1 MSPGRFPAINGF
13 NPDTL
18 SHAKRNNRLS
28 SKYYAI
34 KQNKKIEA
42 GQKCT
47 AKESFTPLSDCYL
60 EKQIHLPELT
70 FSLSLPPR
78 QSWITNHNKQ

>member
-1 MSPGRFPAINGF
+1 MQNAKIAFQANTMPA
-13 NPDTL
+13 
-18 SHAKRNNRLS
+18 
-28 SKYYAI
+28 SK
-34 KQNKKIEA
+34 KKKIET
-42 GQKCT
+42 GQKFT
-47 AKESFTPLSDCYL
+47 AKESFAPLSDCYF